1 MSTFVRRAGAVS
13 AASGIGGVIGWYIAE
28 LAIHL
33 YDRPDFIA
41 VIPVG
46 VGGGLLGVLLGLGF
60 RSSEGPRIAARWIVV
75 ALLVIQLGNYFLGG
89 PFVFSIAVVGFLLI
103 FVIGQ
108 IIGQITGAFSGE

>member
-1 MSTFVRRAGAVS
+1 MASAVS
-13 AASGIGGVIGWYIAE
+13 SAGTSPNWPSTSTTG
-28 LAIHL
+28 
-33 YDRPDFIA
+33 RDFIA